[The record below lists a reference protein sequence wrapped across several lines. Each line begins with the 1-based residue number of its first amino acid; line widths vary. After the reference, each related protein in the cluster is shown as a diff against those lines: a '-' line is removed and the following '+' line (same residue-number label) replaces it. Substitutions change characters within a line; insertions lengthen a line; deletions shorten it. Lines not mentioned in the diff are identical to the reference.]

1 MNCVDRADGSR
12 GRLTSCS
19 AFLGKVVQQ
28 FIQRLVSGI
37 VGGPIGAI
45 AIAGNLDAHGLPAAL
60 DLPTKWICTIAAAA
74 DDDKIS
80 SVSIIGMHTVSTT
93 SAEAVGSRSA
103 VSVNSTQLSIAVR
116 LTHGRPNFS
125 RPPARYHLISSNHF
139 IAS

>member
-1 MNCVDRADGSR
+1 MPGLGVTTLRKARRRKNSR
-12 GRLTSCS
+12 SA

-45 AIAGNLDAHGLPAAL
+45 AIAGTLDAHGLPAAL

-80 SVSIIGMHTVSTT
+80 SISIIGMH
-93 SAEAVGSRSA
+93 A
-103 VSVNSTQLSIAVR
+103 VSNRQR
-116 LTHGRPNFS
+116 
-125 RPPARYHLISSNHF
+125 
-139 IAS
+139 

>member
-1 MNCVDRADGSR
+1 VNCVDRADGNR
-12 GRLTSCS
+12 DRLTSCS

-80 SVSIIGMHTVSTT
+80 SVSIIGMHTVSN
-93 SAEAVGSRSA
+93 R
-103 VSVNSTQLSIAVR
+103 QR
-116 LTHGRPNFS
+116 
-125 RPPARYHLISSNHF
+125 
-139 IAS
+139 